1 MIDAT
6 FRAGD
11 AHREVC
17 GLVRAAR
24 AVIEVTR
31 LKAAG
36 TDHQVAE
43 AAALQA
49 RGLAALATSQAL
61 LDREL
66 NSTGDT
72 TYVGEAPKID
82 LMMTVP
88 RS

>member
-6 FRAGD
+6 FPAGD
-11 AHREVC
+11 THREIRR
-17 GLVRAAR
+17 LVHAAR

-49 RGLAALATSQAL
+49 RGLAALAASQAL
-61 LDREL
+61 LDRV
-66 NSTGDT
+66 N
-72 TYVGEAPKID
+72 I
-82 LMMTVP
+82 
-88 RS
+88 RSCQR